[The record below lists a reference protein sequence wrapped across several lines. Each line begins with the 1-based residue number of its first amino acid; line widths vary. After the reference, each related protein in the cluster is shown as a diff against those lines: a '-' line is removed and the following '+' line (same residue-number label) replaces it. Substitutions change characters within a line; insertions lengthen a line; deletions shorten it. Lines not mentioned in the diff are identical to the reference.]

1 MFFYVC
7 CINCLIKL
15 SVEYRINLNKPLAQ
29 FS

>member
-1 MFFYVC
+1 
-7 CINCLIKL
+7 L